1 MELVHLNYL
10 EKNEGEGM
18 EFIETKRLLLI
29 EYTREMIEATIA
41 GIGELEAVLGCEVSE
56 DWPGIDFF
64 FYLPYVL
71 DNVKKKP
78 EMTRWTRLVIL
89 KEENIVI
96 GEIGGQGD
104 PDETGEIELGYSI
117 VPEFQHH
124 GYMTEA
130 LSAMLAWLKEQ
141 EVITRIFAR
150 SFESNLASIGVLERT
165 GFVHQMNED
174 EVQSGGKITHW
185 EWHKK

>member
-1 MELVHLNYL
+1 
-10 EKNEGEGM
+10 
-18 EFIETKRLLLI
+18 
-29 EYTREMIEATIA
+29 
-41 GIGELEAVLGCEVSE
+41 
-56 DWPGIDFF
+56 
-64 FYLPYVL
+64 
-71 DNVKKKP
+71 
-78 EMTRWTRLVIL
+78 MTRWTRLVIL